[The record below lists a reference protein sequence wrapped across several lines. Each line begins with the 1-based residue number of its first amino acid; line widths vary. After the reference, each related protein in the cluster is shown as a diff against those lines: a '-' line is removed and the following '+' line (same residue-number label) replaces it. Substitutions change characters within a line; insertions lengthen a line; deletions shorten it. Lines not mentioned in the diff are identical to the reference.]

1 MSDIDDDGNNN
12 TTSFDHP
19 TLDESSIYFMVDVP
33 HLLKTIRNNIFTVK
47 TVQVFDVIFGSL
59 IYHFL
64 QFSLRYIQNPI
75 CFSSKVKW

>member
-1 MSDIDDDGNNN
+1 MSDVDDDGNKY

-33 HLLKTIRNNIFTVK
+33 HLLKTIRNNIFIVK
-47 TVQVFDVIFGSL
+47 TVQVFDVLFGSL

-64 QFSLRYIQNPI
+64 AILVKIY
-75 CFSSKVKW
+75 SKSFLF